1 MTFFLDAYQAAL
13 DILATIPASLKS
25 LVSPSALVWYAL
37 GLLTLP
43 LLQFIR
49 IRYAFWRMK
58 NRIARKVNGRSGRLI
73 PSATRLFSGAYPKAP
88 IQIRKEET
96 ENVLDILSK
105 IVEIAGKSPTTD
117 WKRLWSEV
125 DSSWVEHLVS
135 KGRLIQE
142 PLLQEALATAF
153 VHEAIKPG
161 RLAHR
166 DIDVL
171 AAISVQDWR
180 TFTTVSG
187 FACCIGGR
195 ITPVIFNYEDDVYRK
210 AGLSAE
216 TLDGLIAAG
225 VITLGG
231 TGDTYTLELPEKG
244 LRVKYFDEEEL
255 IIRPL
260 PAPIAR
266 KYLGRTLTQPHP
278 LDKTLDVGVV
288 DFTQEGR
295 TLGFLAPCS
304 KVDGFTEYLRCRW
317 EVYLHDRESMS

>member
-1 MTFFLDAYQAAL
+1 MTFFLDAGKEAL

-25 LVSPSALVWYAL
+25 LVSPSDLVWYAL
-37 GLLTLP
+37 GLLTLH

-58 NRIARKVNGRSGRLI
+58 SQIARKVNGKSGRLI
-73 PSATRLFSGAYPKAP
+73 PSATRLFSRSYPKAP
-88 IQIRKEET
+88 IQMRKEET

-105 IVEIAGKSPTTD
+105 IVEIAGKNPTTD
-117 WKRLWSEV
+117 WKRLWSDV

-135 KGRLIQE
+135 KGRRIQE

-153 VHEAIKPG
+153 LYEAVRPG
-161 RLAHR
+161 RLGHR

-171 AAISVQDWR
+171 VAISVQDWR
-180 TFTTVSG
+180 TFTAISG
-187 FACCIGGR
+187 FACSIGGR
-195 ITPVIFNYEDDVYRK
+195 ITPVIFNYEDDLYRK

-216 TLDGLIAAG
+216 ALDGLIAAG
-225 VITLGG
+225 VITQGG

-244 LRVKYFDEEEL
+244 LRLKYFDEEE
-255 IIRPL
+255 IVIRPL
-260 PAPIAR
+260 SAPIAR

-317 EVYLHDRESMS
+317 EVYLHDQ

>member
-1 MTFFLDAYQAAL
+1 MPGL
-13 DILATIPASLKS
+13 LKS
-25 LVSPSALVWYAL
+25 LVSPNALLWYAL

-43 LLQFIR
+43 LLQFLR

-58 NRIARKVNGRSGRLI
+58 SQIARKVNGKSGRLI
-73 PSATRLFSGAYPKAP
+73 PSATRLFSRAYPKAP

-105 IVEIAGKSPTTD
+105 IVGIAGKSPITD

-135 KGRLIQE
+135 KGRRIQE
-142 PLLQEALATAF
+142 PLLQEALSTAF
-153 VHEAIKPG
+153 VHESIRPG
-161 RLAHR
+161 RLGHR

-180 TFTTVSG
+180 TFTAVCG
-187 FACCIGGR
+187 FACSIGGR

-225 VITLGG
+225 VITQGG
-231 TGDTYTLELPEKG
+231 TGDSYTLELPEKG
-244 LRVKYFDEEEL
+244 LRVKYYDEEEL
-255 IIRPL
+255 LVRPL

-266 KYLGRTLTQPHP
+266 KYLGRSLTQPHP
-278 LDKTLDVGVV
+278 LDKTLDMGVV

-295 TLGFLAPCS
+295 TLGFLASCS

-317 EVYLHDRESMS
+317 EVYLQDQESMS

>member
-1 MTFFLDAYQAAL
+1 MTFLLDAYQQAL
-13 DILATIPASLKS
+13 DILATIPVWLKL
-25 LVSPSALVWYAL
+25 LVSPSALLWYAL

-58 NRIARKVNGRSGRLI
+58 SRIARKVNGKSGRLI
-73 PSATRLFSGAYPKAP
+73 RSATRIFSRAYPKAP

-105 IVEIAGKSPTTD
+105 IIEIADRSPTTD

-125 DSSWVEHLVS
+125 DSSWLERFVS
-135 KGRLIQE
+135 KCRITQE

-153 VHEAIKPG
+153 VHEAIRPG
-161 RLAHR
+161 RLGHR

-171 AAISVQDWR
+171 AAISAQDWR
-180 TFTTVSG
+180 TFTAVCG

-216 TLDGLIAAG
+216 TLVGLIAAR
-225 VITLGG
+225 VITQGG
-231 TGDTYTLELPEKG
+231 HRRHLHTGN
-244 LRVKYFDEEEL
+244 
-255 IIRPL
+255 
-260 PAPIAR
+260 AR
-266 KYLGRTLTQPHP
+266 EGSSC
-278 LDKTLDVGVV
+278 DV
-288 DFTQEGR
+288 
-295 TLGFLAPCS
+295 L
-304 KVDGFTEYLRCRW
+304 
-317 EVYLHDRESMS
+317 